1 MEVCLRGSIGVVI
14 PVFNKRRWVL
24 RCIASVLAQ
33 TRVADDIVVVD
44 DGSSDGSAELV
55 KHVFPR
61 VRVLRQDNSGEGAA
75 RNRGVEELNTTWIAF
90 LDADDVW
97 LPTHL
102 ATLEGIVSGQEHCMW
117 AASSIVEWHQGS
129 PPPMPEPSDEIFT
142 CDYFTSRREARS
154 FSPSSVM
161 VRRDCLRQT
170 NGFSSEP
177 VGCDTATWARIG
189 LRYPIVRS
197 LSQTVIYVRNVGGV
211 VESSA
216 ASGGAHRPPEGSN
229 DLTYWFGPDYRL
241 LKEYQT
247 VHPEEI
253 SRTSGLMNERV
264 IAATKGAAL
273 RGDRALAKSL
283 LTYHSD
289 RLSMQALSLRWFL
302 GLSPGFANF
311 VMRTRHRLRDR

>member
-1 MEVCLRGSIGVVI
+1 LRGSIGVVI
-14 PVFNKRRWVL
+14 PVFNKRQWVV

-75 RNRGVEELNTTWIAF
+75 RNRGVEELDTTWVAF

-102 ATLEGIVSGQEHCMW
+102 ATLEGIVSGQENCMW
-117 AASSIVEWHQGS
+117 AAASIVEWLQGS
-129 PPPMPEPSDEIFT
+129 PPAMPKLSEESLT
-142 CDYFTSRREARS
+142 CDYFASRREARS

-161 VRRDCLRQT
+161 VRRDCLRQV

-216 ASGGAHRPPEGSN
+216 ATGGAHRPPEGSN
-229 DLTYWFGPDYRL
+229 DITYWFGPDYRL
-241 LKEYQT
+241 LKEHQT
-247 VHPEEI
+247 AHPEQI

-264 IAATKGAAL
+264 IGATKGAVL
-273 RGDRALAKSL
+273 RGDRALAKIL
-283 LTYHSD
+283 LAHHSH
-289 RLSMQALSLRWFL
+289 RLSMQAMSLRLFL
-302 GLSPGFANF
+302 ALPPGLANCA
-311 VMRTRHRLRDR
+311 MRIRHRLHYR

>member
-1 MEVCLRGSIGVVI
+1 MTDSIGVVI
-14 PVFNKRRWVL
+14 PVFNKREWVL

-55 KHVFPR
+55 NRVFPR
-61 VRVLRQDNSGEGAA
+61 VRVVRQGNSGEGAA
-75 RNRGVEELNTTWIAF
+75 RNRGVEELDTTWIAF
-90 LDADDVW
+90 LDADDLW

-102 ATLEGIVSGQEHCMW
+102 ATLERIVSGQENCMW

-129 PPPMPEPSDEIFT
+129 PPAMPKLSDETFS

-161 VRRDCLRQT
+161 VRRDCLRQV

-189 LRYPIVRS
+189 LQYPIVRS

-216 ASGGAHRPPEGSN
+216 SSGGAHRPPEGSN

-241 LKEYQT
+241 LKEYQK
-247 VHPEEI
+247 VHPEEN
-253 SRTSGLMNERV
+253 SRTAGVMNERV

-273 RGDRALAKSL
+273 RGNWTLAKSL
-283 LTYHSD
+283 STHHS
-289 RLSMQALSLRWFL
+289 RRFSMQALSLRWL
-302 GLSPGFANF
+302 LALPPGIANCA
-311 VMRTRHRLRDR
+311 MRARRRLRDRS